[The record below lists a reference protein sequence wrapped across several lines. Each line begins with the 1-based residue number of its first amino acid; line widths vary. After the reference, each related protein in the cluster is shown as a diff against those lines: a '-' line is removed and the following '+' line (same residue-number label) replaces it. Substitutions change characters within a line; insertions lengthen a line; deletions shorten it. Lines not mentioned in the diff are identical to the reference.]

1 MEYDLDVLEV
11 FLEKQLQLFPE
22 KVANSPEE
30 AEEFLNDCFSMVVD
44 SAEEAIEYL
53 EDQGYDMEDGVD
65 GLDGLADI
73 EEVFD
78 IGDGRY
84 LIVEG

>member
-65 GLDGLADI
+65 GLADI